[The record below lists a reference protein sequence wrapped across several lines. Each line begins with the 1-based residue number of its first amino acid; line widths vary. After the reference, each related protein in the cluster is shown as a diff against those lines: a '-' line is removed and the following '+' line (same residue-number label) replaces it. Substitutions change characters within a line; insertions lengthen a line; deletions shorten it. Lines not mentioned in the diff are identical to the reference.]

1 MTTAQASTA
10 DVLVARGLRKS
21 FGGLEAVA
29 GMDLN
34 LPRGQI
40 TGLIGPNG
48 AGKTTLLNLVSGV
61 ERPTAGTVALGARDV
76 TGKPPHE
83 LARLGLVRTFQ
94 ICRDLG
100 RLTVLENM
108 LLARPGQ
115 CGETVAAALFRR
127 GRVGR
132 EEATGIARAEQVLR
146 RIDLWR
152 LADEPAASLSG
163 GQKKLLE
170 LARALMVEPTIILLD
185 EPAAGVAPAMEQVL
199 ISLIREL
206 VRDGL
211 TFLVVEHDLDVV
223 AALCHRVYVM
233 SAGQLLTAGRYE
245 DVTRDP
251 RVLEAYLGARAS

>member
-1 MTTAQASTA
+1 MSAHNTSSPY
-10 DVLVARGLRKS
+10 VLIARGLRKS

-29 GMDLN
+29 GMDLD

-48 AGKTTLLNLVSGV
+48 AGKTTLLNLISGV
-61 ERPTAGTVALGARDV
+61 ERPSAGVVALNGLDL

-108 LLARPGQ
+108 LLARPAQ
-115 CGETVAAALFRR
+115 SGEAITSALFRR
-127 GRVGR
+127 ASVGR
-132 EEATGIARAEQVLR
+132 EEAAGIAKAEQVLR

-152 LADEPAASLSG
+152 LADEPASSLSG

-170 LARALMVEPTIILLD
+170 LARALMAEPKIILLD

-199 ISLIREL
+199 VSVVREL

-223 AALCHRVYVM
+223 AALCNSVYVM

-251 RVLEAYLGARAS
+251 RVLEAYLGARAT

>member
-1 MTTAQASTA
+1 MTARPSLP
-10 DVLVARGLRKS
+10 DILVARGLRKS

-29 GMDLN
+29 GMDLD

-48 AGKTTLLNLVSGV
+48 AGKTTLLNLISGV
-61 ERPTAGTVALGARDV
+61 ERPTAGAVALDARDV

-108 LLARPGQ
+108 LLARPAQG
-115 CGETVAAALFRR
+115 GEAIASALFRR
-127 GRVGR
+127 ALVGR
-132 EEATGIARAEQVLR
+132 EEAAGIAKAEQVLR

-170 LARALMVEPTIILLD
+170 LARALMIEPTVILLD

-199 ISLIREL
+199 ISVIREL
-206 VRDGL
+206 VSDGL
-211 TFLVVEHDLDVV
+211 SFLVVEHDLDVV
-223 AALCHRVYVM
+223 AALCDRVYVM
-233 SAGQLLTAGRYE
+233 SAGQLLTAGCYE
-245 DVTRDP
+245 EVTRDP
-251 RVLEAYLGARAS
+251 RVLEAYLGARSP

>member
-1 MTTAQASTA
+1 MTTSQSSLP

-29 GMDLN
+29 GMDLD

-48 AGKTTLLNLVSGV
+48 AGKTTLLNLLSGV
-61 ERPTAGTVALGARDV
+61 ERPTVGRVAIGSRDV

-115 CGETVAAALFRR
+115 CGETVVSALFRR
-127 GRVGR
+127 GRVVR
-132 EEATGIARAEQVLR
+132 EEAAGMARAEQVLR

-199 ISLIREL
+199 ISVIQEL

-223 AALCHRVYVM
+223 AALCNRVYVM
-233 SAGQLLTAGRYE
+233 SAGRLLTSGRYE

-251 RVLEAYLGARAS
+251 RVLEAYLGVRAP